1 MTPVVKPVVK
11 DAEHIELGARIRSG
25 LASLR
30 RRARLALGLYG
41 LSSLAVYSL
50 ALTLISFGLDRSLR
64 LAWGTRATALVI
76 ALTVLLTV
84 VWRRLVRPL
93 QVRLTDVELA
103 RRVEAWNPALCW
115 RLLSA
120 VQFADPSWQPGPET
134 SRELAAQIVR
144 DADRLA
150 ADVSFVAPV
159 PLAPVS
165 RAVFRGGVV
174 LLAGLAL
181 VSSFPEGA
189 RTWFQRNV
197 LLSASVS
204 WPRDTRLELVELAA
218 NAVPVTPTREDGQV
232 VYTVARGAT
241 LSFVVR
247 AGGVVPARV
256 YLDSKPTSGDSERE
270 VLALDALE
278 GGRFR
283 TTVERVAAGF
293 VFSLEGG
300 DGEIG
305 PFRVDVLHR
314 PWIESLI
321 LEIEPPAYTGIR
333 SRSFPLESSS
343 VSLPV
348 GTKVRLRAEVSKPLA
363 LASLRE
369 LKIGETDDEEV
380 AAIHTGAVVSD
391 PYHGFSAAFVVQ
403 RSSILGVELEDLNG
417 LTLERPTRF
426 TVVATPDRAPT
437 VRLRLSGVGLNV
449 TPQASVG
456 FAVSAEDEY
465 GVASWSLRYLA
476 KVGPEKDPISGARE
490 LKRELGPGEDEVL
503 ELEGLGLAP
512 KMALTLWGEGVDT
525 DPRGPNVGRSP
536 ALQLR
541 VVTPEELLN
550 ELLRRIHEQRLEL
563 ERMITQE
570 EQLAQGLLGG
580 DQTTL
585 DRAAG
590 AQRDVGRTVGRAG
603 EAVHGVVRELVSNKL
618 LDKAIRARL
627 REQVAD
633 PLLLLEEGPLTSAA
647 ELAEA
652 ALETEGA
659 KQVLT
664 MGLAGEAAKSVARE
678 LRVIVDRMGRLEEL
692 AELVSLLKRVI
703 ANQRKLMD
711 ETRKKK
717 Q

>member
-1 MTPVVKPVVK
+1 M
-11 DAEHIELGARIRSG
+11 
-25 LASLR
+25 
-30 RRARLALGLYG
+30 ALGLFG
-41 LSSLAVYSL
+41 VSSLAVYTL
-50 ALTLISFGLDRSLR
+50 VLTLISFGLDRSLR
-64 LAWGTRATALVI
+64 LAWGTRATVLVI
-76 ALTVLLTV
+76 ALTVLMAV
-84 VWRRLVRPL
+84 VWRRLIRPL
-93 QVRLTDVELA
+93 RVRLTDVELA
-103 RRVEAWNPALCW
+103 RRVEVWNPMLCW

-150 ADVSFVAPV
+150 ADVSF
-159 PLAPVS
+159 LAPVS
-165 RAVFRGGVV
+165 PAPVVRAVFRGGVV

-181 VSSFPEGA
+181 VFSFPDGA
-189 RTWFQRNV
+189 QTWFQRNV

-204 WPRDTRLELVELAA
+204 WPRDTLLELVELAA
-218 NAVPVTPTREDGQV
+218 NGVPVTPTTEDGQV

-241 LSFVVR
+241 LSFDVKAR
-247 AGGVVPARV
+247 GVVPARV
-256 YLDSKPTSGDSERE
+256 YLDSKPTHGDAAGE

-283 TTVERVAAGF
+283 TTVERVAVGF
-293 VFSLEGG
+293 AFSLEGG

-321 LEIEPPAYTGIR
+321 LEVEPPAYTGLR

-343 VSLPV
+343 VSFPV
-348 GTKVRLRAEVSKPLA
+348 GTTVRLRAEVSKPLQHA
-363 LASLRE
+363 FLRE
-369 LKIGETDDEEV
+369 LKIGGAGDEEV
-380 AAIHTGAVVSD
+380 AAIHTGAVVSE

-403 RSSILGVELEDLNG
+403 RSAVFSVELEDADALS
-417 LTLERPTRF
+417 LERPTRF
-426 TVVATPDRAPT
+426 TVVANLDRAPT

-465 GVASWSLRYLA
+465 GVASRSLRYLA

-490 LKRELGPGEDEVL
+490 IEADLAPGEDEVL
-503 ELEGLGLAP
+503 ELSGLGLKP

-525 DPRGPNVGRSP
+525 DPLGPNVGRSP

-585 DRAAG
+585 DRAPG
-590 AQRDVGRTVGRAG
+590 AQRDIGRTVRRAG
-603 EAVHGVVRELVSNKL
+603 DAIHGVARELASNKL
-618 LDKAIRARL
+618 LDAAIRARL
-627 REQVAD
+627 REQVGD

-664 MGLAGEAAKSVARE
+664 MGLAGEAAKTVARE
-678 LRVIVDRMGRLEEL
+678 LRDIVDRMGRLEEL

-703 ANQRKLMD
+703 SNQRKLMD